1 MLKEGLEGE
10 IETEHVA
17 EIKSEIMAIHFEI
30 MTVVRRRDR
39 QPRLK

>member
-10 IETEHVA
+10 IETEYEA
-17 EIKSEIMAIHFEI
+17 EIKSEIMAIHFGI
-30 MTVVRRRDR
+30 MTVIRHRDR